1 MKVCPNC
8 NGFADDTANVCP
20 NCGTPFAPVNPQQ
33 PNYTQP
39 QQPNY
44 AQQPQ
49 QPNYAQQP
57 QQPNYAQ
64 QPQQPNY
71 AQQPQ
76 QGYNYGAQ
84 PPAPEQ
90 KKKGIKAWQIIL
102 IVLGVILLLIILIA
116 VIGSRGKSNSNSG
129 SSSNYSYNDSYNS
142 SDSGKEAPTQKKNVS
157 YTKGTL
163 DGVFYTNEWAGFEYQ
178 IPTGW
183 KEAPKEKYADFE
195 GDGVTECGLYLL
207 DNAEERQ
214 FVICYER
221 LSGKN
226 GILTESSYI
235 DIFKKNLTA
244 AYEKKNISCTFSEYT
259 DFTIAGKT
267 FKKAT
272 ATLNGGPITQQVYVC
287 KYDGYMIDILVTSDI
302 EEQADIMVSNI
313 SAID

>member
-33 PNYTQP
+33 PAYTQP

-44 AQQPQ
+44 TQPQQQNYAQPQ
-49 QPNYAQQP
+49 QPNYAQP
-57 QQPNYAQ
+57 Q
-64 QPQQPNY
+64 QPQQP
-71 AQQPQ
+71 A

-84 PPAPEQ
+84 PPAPAQ
-90 KKKGIKAWQIIL
+90 KKKGIKAWQIVL
-102 IVLGVILLLIILIA
+102 IIFAVILLLVILIA
-116 VIGSRGKSNSNSG
+116 VIGSKSGGNSSSG
-129 SSSNYSYNDSYNS
+129 SSSNYSYDS
-142 SDSGKEAPTQKKNVS
+142 SDSGIEAPTQKKNVS

-183 KEAPKEKYADFE
+183 KEAPAEKYADFE

-214 FVICYER
+214 FVIAYER

-235 DIFKKNLTA
+235 DIFKKNLIA
-244 AYEKKNISCTFSEYT
+244 AYEKQNISCTFSEYT
-259 DFTIAGKT
+259 DITIAGKT

-302 EEQADIMVSNI
+302 EEQADTMVSNI
-313 SAID
+313 LTLD